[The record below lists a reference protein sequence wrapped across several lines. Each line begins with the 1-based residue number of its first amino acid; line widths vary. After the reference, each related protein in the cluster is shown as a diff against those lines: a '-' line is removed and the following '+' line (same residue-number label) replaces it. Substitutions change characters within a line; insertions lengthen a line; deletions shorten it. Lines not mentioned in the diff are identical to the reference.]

1 MKSENS
7 CKNSPITPDTGY
19 CKYYSKNY
27 PTRFWKDDIGGY
39 DFFVKFVDPRIIF
52 AQ

>member
-1 MKSENS
+1 MPNVGIGERRFG
-7 CKNSPITPDTGY
+7 D
-19 CKYYSKNY
+19 NY

-39 DFFVKFVDPRIIF
+39 DFFAKFVDTRIIF